1 MIARFNIPTPM
12 HFSFIASRTDFVASE
27 ADALVYDGAMDFNDG
42 ANEVEEYAYDANG
55 NMTMDLNR
63 GIESI
68 TYDWN
73 NMPREIT
80 FTSGAITRYTYD
92 AVGRKLRAEYIT
104 PLTASANYAL
114 RPPIPPTPPARP
126 LPPPTITTVSYHGDC
141 VLRDDS
147 LERVL
152 TPTGYIANDTLHYY
166 IKDYQG
172 NVRIVVRQDGAVV
185 ESNEYYP
192 YGGLFAATTSMQ
204 PYKYSSKELDRT
216 HGLDLYD
223 SQARWYDSI
232 LGRTTTMDLL
242 AEKYYGISPYA
253 WCAGNPI
260 THTDPTGKEVE
271 LYATSLPGCDLP
283 LATHTFIVVRNA
295 KYKEIPYYAFGSTIE
310 GLRGAF
316 IGRLS
321 KQKYVQDMY
330 IFENYKTE
338 KIKQLKR
345 VIKISPPEGMSS
357 SEFDEKVISVA
368 ESFGN
373 NEGISYNALP
383 SRIDITQGNCNTS
396 TSTILLKSGIS
407 PEQIKKI
414 KEKIPGISYRFD
426 TQMRPWT
433 KEEQE
438 DAVKKK
444 QLADILYQIVGKP

>member
-1 MIARFNIPTPM
+1 MNVRFYILTILLM
-12 HFSFIASRTDFVASE
+12 SSLLASSAKEVNS
-27 ADALVYDGAMDFNDG
+27 VSYMDFTDG
-42 ANEVEEYAYDANG
+42 ANEVDEYAYDANG
-55 NMTMDLNR
+55 NMTKDLNR

-80 FTSGAITRYTYD
+80 FTSGAKTRYTYD
-92 AVGRKLRAEYIT
+92 AAGRKLRAEYIT
-104 PLTASANYAL
+104 PLAASANYAL
-114 RPPIPPTPPARP
+114 GPTPPIVPP
-126 LPPPTITTVSYHGDC
+126 LTLYDLSTVDYHGDC
-141 VLRDDS
+141 VLRNDS

-152 TPTGYIANDTLHYY
+152 TPNGYIASDTLYYY

-172 NVRIVVRQDGAVV
+172 NVRSVVRQDGAEV
-185 ESNEYYP
+185 ESTDYYP
-192 YGGLFAATTSMQ
+192 YGGIFAATTSMQ

-414 KEKIPGISYRFD
+414 KEKIPGISYGFD